1 MQAWSPWLCKD
12 KNLLERVQRT
22 ATRMIQGMR
31 GLSYEERLERTGL
44 TTLVKVRRARG
55 DLIEV
60 FKILKKFEDIE
71 LKSLFKLAD
80 TGYNTRGHSLKL
92 AKSRSRLDIRKYFF
106 SQRVIKLWNSL
117 PPTRYALVA
126 FSN

>member
-12 KNLLERVQRT
+12 KNPLERVQRG
-22 ATRMIQGMR
+22 ATQMIQGMR

-44 TTLVKVRRARG
+44 TTLEVRRARG

-80 TGYNTRGHSLKL
+80 TAYNTRGHSLKL
-92 AKSRSRLDIRKYFF
+92 AKSRSRLRLR
-106 SQRVIKLWNSL
+106 S
-117 PPTRYALVA
+117 P
-126 FSN
+126 